1 MKDNIITLNND
12 IKCYVIDE
20 LTYKNKKYI
29 FSLEIDENEEM
40 IENAV
45 HVFEVAIKDNKL
57 ITKNIEDFEISSI
70 VNNLF
75 IARQMENKN
84 S

>member
-1 MKDNIITLNND
+1 MKDNVITLNENV
-12 IKCYVIDE
+12 KCFVADE

-29 FSLEIDENEEM
+29 FCIQLDENEEL

-45 HVFEVAIKDNKL
+45 HVFEVAVKEDKL
-57 ITKNIEDFEISSI
+57 MTKAIEDFEVASV

-75 IARQMENKN
+75 ISRQMKEN

>member
-1 MKDNIITLNND
+1 MKDNVITLNED
-12 IKCYVIDE
+12 IKCFVSDE

-29 FSLEIDENEEM
+29 FCIQLDENEEL

-45 HVFEVAIKDNKL
+45 HVFEVAVKDDKL
-57 ITKNIEDFEISSI
+57 ITKAIEDFEIASV

-75 IARQMENKN
+75 IARQMKEN

>member
-1 MKDNIITLNND
+1 MKDNIITLNENAR
-12 IKCYVIDE
+12 CYVADE
-20 LTYKNKKYI
+20 MTYKNKKYI
-29 FSLEIDENEEM
+29 FCVQLDENDELIEEK
-40 IENAV
+40 V
-45 HVFEVAIKDNKL
+45 HVFEVAVKDDKL
-57 ITKNIEDFEISSI
+57 ITKVIEDFEISSI

>member
-1 MKDNIITLNND
+1 MKDNVITLSENV
-12 IKCYVIDE
+12 KCFVADE

-29 FSLEIDENEEM
+29 FCIQLDENEEL

-45 HVFEVAIKDNKL
+45 HVFEIAVKDDKL
-57 ITKNIEDFEISSI
+57 ITKAIEDFEVASV

-75 IARQMENKN
+75 IARQIKE
-84 S
+84 